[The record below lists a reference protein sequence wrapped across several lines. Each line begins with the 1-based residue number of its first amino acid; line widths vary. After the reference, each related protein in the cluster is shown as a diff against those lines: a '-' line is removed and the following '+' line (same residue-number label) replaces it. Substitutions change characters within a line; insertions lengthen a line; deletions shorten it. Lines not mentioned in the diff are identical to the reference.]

1 MLKTYQKLLAMGIFL
16 IVLCSGNAAFAATN
30 QVGGLSNVG
39 FFHDYLIEPFS
50 ALLKGVAG
58 LFHGEYGLSII
69 LVTII
74 VRMVVLPL
82 FVNQFKKQ
90 RVFQEKMAAIKPQVD
105 SIQAKLKKTKDPEKQ
120 KELQMEMMKLYQENN
135 INPLAMGCL
144 PMLIQSPI
152 MIGLYYAIRS
162 TPEIASHSFLWF
174 SLGQSDI
181 LMSLSAG
188 IMYFVQ
194 AYIAQKLSAKYSAVP
209 QNPAAQQSAK
219 LMVFI
224 FPVMMTIFSLN
235 VPAALPLYWFTSG
248 LFLTVQNIVLQMTH
262 HKSKKTAAL
271 TESVK

>member
-74 VRMVVLPL
+74 VRIVVLPL

-90 RVFQEKMAAIKPQVD
+90 RIFQEKMAVIKPQVD
-105 SIQAKLKKTKDPEKQ
+105 SIQVKLKKTKDSEKQ

-248 LFLTVQNIVLQMTH
+248 MFLTVQNIVLQMTH